1 MVTKEDIT
9 VGILAGGKATRM
21 NNKDKGLVLVNKKPL
36 IEKILETVS
45 ENTSKIIIN
54 ANRNLSTYKNYN
66 YPVIS
71 DSLDNF
77 QGPLSGIYSML
88 KSIDTYYLITL
99 PCDCPNFSWYV
110 IQKMI
115 DHSNEE
121 NDVCVAHNGIRSQP
135 VFMLVSKSKV
145 QSLHNYLANG
155 DRKIDIW
162 YKQNNHKYIYFDNDT
177 QYFDNINTTEQL
189 NEYNSK

>member
-1 MVTKEDIT
+1 MLTKEDIT

-71 DSLDNF
+71 DSLDNSRVVVSNMPQVIPGLPRSCF
-77 QGPLSGIYSML
+77 EITVKEKTDM
-88 KSIDTYYLITL
+88 SISLTL
-99 PCDCPNFSWYV
+99 
-110 IQKMI
+110 
-115 DHSNEE
+115 
-121 NDVCVAHNGIRSQP
+121 
-135 VFMLVSKSKV
+135 
-145 QSLHNYLANG
+145 
-155 DRKIDIW
+155 
-162 YKQNNHKYIYFDNDT
+162 
-177 QYFDNINTTEQL
+177 
-189 NEYNSK
+189 